1 MEKLIQYLNERTGTD
16 WWYQEVFEWH
26 FAFSDNTLE
35 NVPVTDVYLICK
47 RYWFIKWLVEH
58 DKIDTDIVYRMWFLC
73 KTYDKDEVWEYFE
86 PYEEIL
92 MLLSIQENPI
102 EFLVSI
108 LK

>member
-16 WWYQEVFEWH
+16 WWYQEVFEWY

-35 NVPVTDVYLICK
+35 NIPVTDVYLICK
-47 RYWFIKWLVEH
+47 RYWFIKWLVNN
-58 DKIDTDIVYRMWFLC
+58 DKIDLEKYYWMKDILNWVMNV
-73 KTYDKDEVWEYFE
+73 VWVPLEDR
-86 PYEEIL
+86 L
-92 MLLSIQENPI
+92 VMQLSIQKNPI